1 MREQS
6 GQHPW
11 GVETRSTGGGGST
24 GGGWRKLAGRRA
36 VQYRLTTQS
45 ITAMFSTV
53 IRRATPSLRQQA
65 RLRTSAVAHTQT
77 AAAAAALSS
86 SSSSSSPSKLDE
98 GEQVIYD
105 KLSERFQPSELLVQD
120 VSGTPPSCPH
130 PWRTFSVHSFPYSHC
145 RWLWDLLCHYYCEQG
160 I

>member
-6 GQHPW
+6 GQHPGR
-11 GVETRSTGGGGST
+11 GVETRSTRRRVG
-24 GGGWRKLAGRRA
+24 AGRRA
-36 VQYRLTTQS
+36 VQYSTDSVVTQS

-53 IRRATPSLRQQA
+53 IRKATPSLRQQA

-77 AAAAAALSS
+77 AAAAAAAALSS
-86 SSSSSSPSKLDE
+86 SSSSSSSSLSSPPSKLNE

-120 VSGTPPSCPH
+120 VSGAHATPAARILGELF
-130 PWRTFSVHSFPYSHC
+130 WVYS
-145 RWLWDLLCHYYCEQG
+145 LSYFLL
-160 I
+160 